1 MSGVLKCAICGQV
14 IDQDESLIQL
24 QNRLFGD
31 IKQDVFC
38 KDCNDYFFKYIRPL
52 MKWWADQDDRN

>member
-1 MSGVLKCAICGQV
+1 MSGVLKCAVCGQT

-31 IKQDVFC
+31 VKQDVFC

-52 MKWWADQDDRN
+52 MKW